1 MNRTDRL
8 YALVEELRAA
18 APAPRSARWL
28 ADRFEVSSRTVERDL
43 GALQQ
48 AGVPIYAEPGRTG
61 GYVLDKA
68 HSLPPVNVTPAEAVA
83 IAVALEGL
91 HGTPFHDAA
100 RSALRKVI
108 AVMPSSDAAAAKEL
122 AGRVALVGDPV
133 TPTVPAPVARA
144 LSAHRVL
151 RFKYTDRHG
160 AATER
165 EIEPLGYLGGPTYWY
180 LVGWCRLRGSL
191 RCFRLDRIFDP
202 VASEEVIA
210 PRPIDLTTLD
220 IPHDLRSPVL
230 V

>member
-68 HSLPPVNVTPAEAVA
+68 HTLPPVNVTPAEAVA

-91 HGTPFHDAA
+91 RGTPFEEPA
-100 RSALRKVI
+100 RAALRKVV
-108 AVMPSSDAAAAKEL
+108 AVMPAREAGAARDL
-122 AGRVALVGDPV
+122 AGRIHLLGAADGARI
-133 TPTVPAPVARA
+133 PAAVARA
-144 LSAHRVL
+144 LSDRRVL
-151 RFKYTDRHG
+151 RFGYVDRNG
-160 AATER
+160 AATIR
-165 EIEPLGYLGGPTYWY
+165 LVEPVGYIGGTRWY
-180 LVGWCRLRGSL
+180 LLGWCRLRESL
-191 RCFRLDRIFDP
+191 RCFRLDRIVNP
-202 VASEEVIA
+202 VATEEVA
-210 PRPIDLTTLD
+210 AACHVDPSALN